1 MITTWSF
8 TKLDFFLTEN
18 PRWPPFVD
26 IPYSIVPKGNA
37 HKNYRYFTHK
47 QVEIFTETSVPS
59 F

>member
-26 IPYSIVPKGNA
+26 IPKVKEQLTCSTSRK
-37 HKNYRYFTHK
+37 KNP
-47 QVEIFTETSVPS
+47 IFQIAKFWIFVGK
-59 F
+59 